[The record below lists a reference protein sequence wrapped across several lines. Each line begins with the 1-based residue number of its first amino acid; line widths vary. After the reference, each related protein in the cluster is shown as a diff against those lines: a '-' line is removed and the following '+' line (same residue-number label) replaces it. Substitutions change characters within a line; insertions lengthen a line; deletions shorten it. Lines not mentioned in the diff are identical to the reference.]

1 MAIRQY
7 FTMLYY
13 RIYKDSEEVYNQT
26 DLRAVNQLLAQL
38 KGSYENIT
46 NFHLFKHYVLVALER
61 TQRKANYF
69 YPKKKSIRF
78 DEESSIYQEI
88 QCWIN
93 EVMKATRA
101 EKTQKFKE
109 LSAIYRSIKVNL
121 FRNIC

>member
-61 TQRKANYF
+61 TQ
-69 YPKKKSIRF
+69 KKLIIFIPRRKSIRF
-78 DEESSIYQEI
+78 
-88 QCWIN
+88 
-93 EVMKATRA
+93 
-101 EKTQKFKE
+101 
-109 LSAIYRSIKVNL
+109 
-121 FRNIC
+121 